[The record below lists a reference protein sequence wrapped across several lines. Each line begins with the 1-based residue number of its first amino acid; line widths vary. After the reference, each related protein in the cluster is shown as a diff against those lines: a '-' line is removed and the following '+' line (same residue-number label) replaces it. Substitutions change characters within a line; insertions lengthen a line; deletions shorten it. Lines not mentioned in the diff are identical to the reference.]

1 MLSACAPQSAGSAT
15 STVVADSKHRSA
27 LKTTTTTT
35 TPGTNVPAPVTAP
48 VRATTTTAPPV
59 ASVPVST
66 DPRTPVV
73 TAQQLIDDTHQM
85 HEGGHY
91 PYTAPYWGSYGGPS
105 FSYVATHEYTQTP
118 GPTDWVSN
126 YAGGLAGMHPW
137 YELTTEEGSPTNLD
151 AKVEMS
157 RIGLAVH
164 RKSTNKWD
172 LLYNTGSYIPQ
183 AWAWSDSSDY
193 LPDVKTAA
201 GDRVMGLGLGNFAQ
215 PVYEPSLGA
224 NGRWRAHGWSEA
236 GWDNGRNY
244 FHNDSSVA
252 ADVDAVEAWITVRV
266 TGADAA
272 NSQYRIMPG
281 FDVMK
286 KGTDVPSPPAGSWPG
301 FQGRARKVTPNWQ
314 TFTVSTM
321 SNAMISSLPAP
332 PIPGYASTAPAA
344 TPVTTPAAIA
354 PVPTVPAAAG
364 GTLDDAALT
373 YSAGWTAGDGASNY
387 LGTQHY
393 TDLAGQTATATV
405 SGSSIEIF
413 GGKAHDMGRM
423 TVSIDGAAPVTIDA
437 YSATTQFD
445 VSLGRITGL
454 SAGSHSVTITS
465 SATRNPSAD
474 GSYVS
479 IDRITTA

>member
-1 MLSACAPQSAGSAT
+1 MA
-15 STVVADSKHRSA
+15 
-27 LKTTTTTT
+27 TTTTTAK
-35 TPGTNVPAPVTAP
+35 PSTNAPTPVTAP
-48 VRATTTTAPPV
+48 LQSAPTTTAP
-59 ASVPVST
+59 ALNGAVST

-118 GPTDWVSN
+118 GATDWVSN
-126 YAGGLAGMHPW
+126 YSGGLAGMHPW

-164 RKSTNKWD
+164 RKSTNRWD
-172 LLYNTGSYIPQ
+172 VLYNSTGSYIPQ
-183 AWAWSDSSDY
+183 AWSWSDASGY

-215 PVYEPSLGA
+215 PVYEASLGG
-224 NGRWRAHGWSEA
+224 NGRLRAHGWSAA

-244 FHNDSSVA
+244 FHNDASVA
-252 ADVDAVEAWITVRV
+252 ADVDAVQAWVTVRA

-272 NSQYRIMPG
+272 RSQYRIMPG

-286 KGTDVPSPPAGSWPG
+286 KGTDVASPPPGSWPG
-301 FQGRARKVTPNWQ
+301 FQGRARKVTTNWQ

-321 SNAMISSLPAP
+321 SNAMISALPAP
-332 PIPGYASTAPAA
+332 PIPGYTVNAPTAAPAVNAPTATPVAA
-344 TPVTTPAAIA
+344 TPAPA
-354 PVPTVPAAAG
+354 VGT
-364 GTLDDAALT
+364 TLDDTALT
-373 YSAGWTAGDGASNY
+373 YSAGWTPGDGASNY

-393 TDLAGQTATATV
+393 TDV
-405 SGSSIEIF
+405 SGRTASFSVSGASIEIF
-413 GGKAHDMGRM
+413 GGKAHDMGQL
-423 TVSIDGAAPVTIDA
+423 TVSVDGAAPVTMDSYA
-437 YSATTQFD
+437 AATQFNA
-445 VSLGRITGL
+445 SLGRISGL
-454 SAGSHSVTITS
+454 SAGSHSVIITS
-465 SATRNPSAD
+465 SAGRNPAAD

-479 IDRITTA
+479 LDRITTG